1 MMKMKALRL
10 VAGLSQDDVSKSI
23 GVSRTTVALWE
34 SGASLPRKSNL
45 EKLADLYGCK
55 ISELLEDDAEV
66 K

>member
-10 VAGLSQDDVSKSI
+10 VAGLTQDDVSKAI
-23 GVSRTTVALWE
+23 GVARPTVFLWE
-34 SGASLPRKSNL
+34 SGAALPRRSNL
-45 EKLADLYGCK
+45 EKLAALYGCK